1 VLITLTDSGY
11 RKQLETVRLR
21 LAEEMAKTIA
31 RLESLDIQPWL
42 VPQAGMFPWCR
53 LQAVAELCGLESEA
67 KLLER
72 KQQLVSTAAKRGIS
86 ADRFESLFSSGLA
99 ETKRKLAA
107 ASPQQRE
114 QTCEQLA
121 KFRAM

>member
-1 VLITLTDSGY
+1 LKGKGDQNENERRALCFA
-11 RKQLETVRLR
+11 L
-21 LAEEMAKTIA
+21 LASIFATSWAVTTPGIA
-31 RLESLDIQPWL
+31 QDQSDNEDLMRS
-42 VPQAGMFPWCR
+42 AGS

-99 ETKRKLAA
+99 ETRRKLAA
-107 ASPQQRE
+107 ATPKQRE
-114 QTCEQLA
+114 QTCEQVA